1 VIQKKIIM
9 PREFTFEIKALK
21 HDGDYL
27 KLHDLKRVEEISRNL
42 EQDPL
47 WGWCIPEVS
56 VTFDI
61 ITGIAQLEN
70 GSYASEEDFK
80 ASPDYEYLQELALRD
95 IQMHIDTMR
104 RLFKRDVEK
113 YYEGRDETS
122 ISAVLGDS

>member
-1 VIQKKIIM
+1 M
-9 PREFTFEIKALK
+9 SEEFTFEIRALK

-27 KLHDLKRVEEISRNL
+27 KLKDLKRVEKIARNL
-42 EQDPL
+42 EQDQL

-61 ITGIAQLEN
+61 ITGSAQLDH

-80 ASPDYEYLQELALRD
+80 ASPDYEYLKESALGG
-95 IQMHIDTMR
+95 IQFEMDTMR
-104 RLFKRDVEK
+104 RLFRRKVEK

-122 ISAVLGDS
+122 IAAILSDL